1 MRLHENKT
9 LFKQAIRIASD
20 QKRIPAIY
28 IEKDYWVT
36 YALFKVFNS
45 EVGADTVFKGGT
57 ALAKCYNLIERFSE
71 DIDLVVLRK
80 EGESDNKLKAKLKDI
95 STVVETILPELE
107 IQGVTRKMG
116 MNRKTAHTYN
126 KEFDGE
132 YNQVRDVI
140 VLESTWLGYY
150 EPYITK
156 SIVSFVGQMMIDNSQ
171 EDMAEANGLLPFTAS
186 VLKPERTICEK
197 IMSLARFSSG
207 ENPLEDLSSKIRHTY
222 DLHQLLIQA
231 EFSTFLNSTSFDD
244 MLLKVA
250 NDDVHSFRNNNSWL
264 LHHPNEALIFRDLE
278 STWDELKV
286 AYNSGFRSMVY
297 GAFPNEAAILATLKI
312 LQERLRTISWTIQI

>member
-71 DIDLVVLRK
+71 DIDLVVLRR
-80 EGESDNKLKAKLKDI
+80 EDESDNKLKAKLKAI
-95 STVVETILPELE
+95 STVVETIFPEVE
-107 IQGVTRKMG
+107 IQGVTCKRG
-116 MNRKTAHTYN
+116 MNRKTAHTYH
-126 KEFDGE
+126 KEFNGE

-150 EPYITK
+150 EPFTTK
-156 SIVSFVGQMMIDNSQ
+156 SIVSFVGQMMLDNKQ
-171 EDMAEANGLLPFTAS
+171 EDIAEANDLLPFTAS

-197 IMSLARFSSG
+197 IMSLVRFSYT
-207 ENPLEDLSSKIRHTY
+207 EDPIKDLSSKIRHTY
-222 DLHQLLIQA
+222 DLHQLLIQE
-231 EFSTFLNSTSFDD
+231 EFSTFLHSAAFDE

-264 LHHPNEALIFRDLE
+264 LNHPNEALMFRDLD
-278 STWDELKV
+278 SIWDELKV
-286 AYNSGFRSMVY
+286 AYNGGFRNMVY
-297 GAFPNEAAILATLKI
+297 GAFQHEAAIIATLKI
-312 LQERLRTISWTIQI
+312 LQERLKTISWTIQV

>member
-1 MRLHENKT
+1 MKLHENIT
-9 LFKQAIRIASD
+9 IFRDAIRVTAQ
-20 QKRIPAIY
+20 QKKLQPEY

-45 EVGADTVFKGGT
+45 EVGAHTVFKGGT

-71 DIDLVVLRK
+71 DIDLVVLRH
-80 EGESDNKLKAKLKDI
+80 EDESNNRLKGKLQAI
-95 STVVETILPELE
+95 STVVEIILPEVE
-107 IQGVTRKMG
+107 IQGITRKMG

-126 KEFDGE
+126 KEFIGDYG
-132 YNQVRDVI
+132 QVRDII

-150 EPYITK
+150 EPFTSK

-171 EDMAEANGLLPFTAS
+171 ADIAEANGLLPFIVS

-197 IMSLARFSSG
+197 IMSLVRFSYG
-207 ENPLEDLSSKIRHTY
+207 ENPIEDLRSKIRHTY
-222 DLHQLLIQA
+222 DLHQLLIQE
-231 EFSTFLNSTSFDD
+231 EFSTFLNSAAFDE

-264 LHHPNEALIFRDLE
+264 LHHPNEALIFRDLD
-278 STWDELKV
+278 SIWNELKV
-286 AYNSGFRSMVY
+286 AYNGGFRNMVY
-297 GAFPNEAAILATLKI
+297 GAFPNEAAIFATLKM
-312 LQERLRTISWTIQI
+312 LQDRLKTISWTIQV